1 MQKQKQLRLV
11 TQDNRRRHGTSGV
24 GDKKK
29 TKWRKNRRSRKNWYA
44 QSEKKREA
52 FISWHGCEK
61 LRDLLKWMNTEKTK
75 DSFHSIIQCVV
86 SFFCV
91 CTTKNKRMRNPELT
105 VANAELTSG
114 MRNREREREPEN
126 QPTRTAIFYLRGVQF
141 LCAVSKFF
149 CCCLFCSFGFF
160 FPRRSVHD
168 SFEIICKLV
177 HTLNSLEFCCV
188 FFFHVFVFLLFSQSW
203 TARKWFSNPDDCRPN
218 WKKRIISSRMNFAII
233 LFYFW
238 FLCLCF
244 ALCCVLGELPLYFSV
259 DFLVSLR
266 SQNMTMSRICPATH
280 TRI

>member
-1 MQKQKQLRLV
+1 MNEHGENERLV
-11 TQDNRRRHGTSGV
+11 PFHYSVCRFLFLCVHNKEQTNAESGTHRSQRRINKWNEEQRERESQRTSQPELPYSICV
-24 GDKKK
+24 GYNFCA
-29 TKWRKNRRSRKNWYA
+29 RLASSSVAACFVR
-44 QSEKKREA
+44 
-52 FISWHGCEK
+52 
-61 LRDLLKWMNTEKTK
+61 L
-75 DSFHSIIQCVV
+75 V
-86 SFFCV
+86 SFF
-91 CTTKNKRMRNPELT
+91 P
-105 VANAELTSG
+105 
-114 MRNREREREPEN
+114 
-126 QPTRTAIFYLRGVQF
+126 
-141 LCAVSKFF
+141 AVRSMIHSK
-149 CCCLFCSFGFF
+149 SF
-160 FPRRSVHD
+160 V
-168 SFEIICKLV
+168 
-177 HTLNSLEFCCV
+177 NSCIRWILWNFVV